1 MGRRAQCRSLHLP
14 TAPIRYSIG
23 LALEPHPRPVDVG
36 WPRRRRR
43 RRGDVRSNNGPARMG
58 NAEIGT
64 VPDAPGPMDTGSVAT
79 EVGVRGNL
87 RSTQLLFVVS
97 GCGEPE
103 GASWERESRSSDL
116 SKVPRS
122 SGNLRSWTC
131 AHGPW
136 EAGHSVDLCLSRPH
150 RSVIR
155 PNVLLATSTRRRRR
169 AREQVQL
176 SNGSART
183 GDAEIG
189 TVPAVP
195 WHMDTGPG
203 ATDAGVRS
211 TQLLSWESARRRP
224 REDAPCSRRRR
235 RGSGGGTATGEPCSN
250 DLSTVTRS
258 SGYVC

>member
-1 MGRRAQCRSLHLP
+1 
-14 TAPIRYSIG
+14 
-23 LALEPHPRPVDVG
+23 
-36 WPRRRRR
+36 
-43 RRGDVRSNNGPARMG
+43 
-58 NAEIGT
+58 
-64 VPDAPGPMDTGSVAT
+64 MDTGSVAT

-155 PNVLLATSTRRRRR
+155 PNVLLATSSSTRRRRR
-169 AREQVQL
+169 AREQVHL

-224 REDAPCSRRRR
+224 REDAPCSLDA
-235 RGSGGGTATGEPCSN
+235 GGAGAAEAQPRVSRVQTICLQSLDLVATCAK
-250 DLSTVTRS
+250 
-258 SGYVC
+258 

>member
-1 MGRRAQCRSLHLP
+1 
-14 TAPIRYSIG
+14 
-23 LALEPHPRPVDVG
+23 
-36 WPRRRRR
+36 
-43 RRGDVRSNNGPARMG
+43 MG

-136 EAGHSVDLCLSRPH
+136 EAGHSVDLCLSRPL
-150 RSVIR
+150 RSVIQ
-155 PNVLLATSTRRRRR
+155 S
-169 AREQVQL
+169 
-176 SNGSART
+176 
-183 GDAEIG
+183 D
-189 TVPAVP
+189 
-195 WHMDTGPG
+195 
-203 ATDAGVRS
+203 
-211 TQLLSWESARRRP
+211 LLSSPTLDPSTSAGLVDVDVAKGMFGRIT
-224 REDAPCSRRRR
+224 DR
-235 RGSGGGTATGEPCSN
+235 RGWEMQRSALFLMPQ
-250 DLSTVTRS
+250 DPWTR
-258 SGYVC
+258 VQ

>member
-1 MGRRAQCRSLHLP
+1 M
-14 TAPIRYSIG
+14 
-23 LALEPHPRPVDVG
+23 E
-36 WPRRRRR
+36 
-43 RRGDVRSNNGPARMG
+43 

-122 SGNLRSWTC
+122 SSNLRSWTC

-224 REDAPCSRRRR
+224 REDAPCSLDA
-235 RGSGGGTATGEPCSN
+235 GGAGAAEAHSHG
-250 DLSTVTRS
+250 
-258 SGYVC
+258 